1 MSNDSIGHFFGT
13 TGTSQHDDIA
23 NLWVLAFDEAASTTA
38 GSTEWNA
45 EGYFGNEASDID
57 FYVKAALIMDVPKY
71 SESRGVV
78 VESSKKRKA
87 K

>member
-1 MSNDSIGHFFGT
+1 MSDDTIGHFFGAKE
-13 TGTSQHDDIA
+13 TSHYDDIA
-23 NLWVLAFDEAASTTA
+23 DLWVLDFDEAATIDA

-57 FYVKAALIMDVPKY
+57 FYVKAALIIDVPEY
-71 SESRGVV
+71 SETRGAV